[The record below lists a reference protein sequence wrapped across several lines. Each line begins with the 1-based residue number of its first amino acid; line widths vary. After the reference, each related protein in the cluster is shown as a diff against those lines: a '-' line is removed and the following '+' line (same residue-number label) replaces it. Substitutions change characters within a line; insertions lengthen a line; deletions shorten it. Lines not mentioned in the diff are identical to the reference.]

1 MAKAKNL
8 ISIELEDF
16 LSTQSSEAQGLTL
29 ELRDLVLGMAPE
41 AIEQIDVSAH
51 LLAYGYAK
59 TYKHLICVI
68 ILYKDYVNLGF
79 PRGVDL
85 PDPNR
90 LLQGTGKKAR
100 HVKVKSKEQ
109 ITSLNLRALVQASI
123 DATPHPEEAD

>member
-1 MAKAKNL
+1 MAKNP

-16 LSTQSSEAQGLTL
+16 LSTQPVDVQALTL
-29 ELRDLVLGMAPE
+29 ELRDLVLSMAPE
-41 AIEQIDVSAH
+41 AIEQIDTSAN
-51 LLAYGYAK
+51 LLGYGYAQ

-90 LLQGTGKKAR
+90 LLQGRGKKAR

-123 DATPHPEEAD
+123 EATPRPEEAD

>member
-1 MAKAKNL
+1 MAKNP

-16 LSTQSSEAQGLTL
+16 LSTQPVDAQALTL
-29 ELRDLVLGMAPE
+29 DLRDLVLSMAPE

-85 PDPNR
+85 PDPEKS
-90 LLQGTGKKAR
+90 LQGTGKKAR

-109 ITSLNLRALVQASI
+109 IKSPALRALLQASI
-123 DATPHPEEAD
+123 DATPHLEEAD

>member
-1 MAKAKNL
+1 MAKNP

-16 LSTQSSEAQGLTL
+16 LSTQPVDAQALTL
-29 ELRDLVLGMAPE
+29 DLRDLVLSMAPE
-41 AIEQIDVSAH
+41 AIEQIDTSAN
-51 LLAYGYAK
+51 LLGYGYAQ

-79 PRGVDL
+79 PCGVDL